1 MKNSIYIIILLLF
14 VCVFSSCKT
23 VSNQRKIVGTWSD
36 GEKLRYV
43 FDKHGFAT
51 VYMGNQVMGGSD
63 LFSGSALKYEIDDSK
78 DPIALDFVHI
88 DKDTKEERNRMAM
101 IIKFIEDD
109 KIQIKTFNNKERPQ
123 GFEENDKFAFTLD
136 KESALNNKKK
146 KEKE

>member
-1 MKNSIYIIILLLF
+1 MKNNICIIILLSF
-14 VCVFSSCKT
+14 VCILSSCKT

-43 FDKHGFAT
+43 FDKHGYAT

-63 LFSGSALKYEIDDSK
+63 LFSGSSLKYEIDDSK

-88 DKDTKEERNRMAM
+88 DKETKEERNRMAM
-101 IIKFIEDD
+101 IVRFMEDG
-109 KIQIKTFNNKERPQ
+109 KMQIKTFNNKERPQ

-136 KESALNNKKK
+136 REPDLNRKNK